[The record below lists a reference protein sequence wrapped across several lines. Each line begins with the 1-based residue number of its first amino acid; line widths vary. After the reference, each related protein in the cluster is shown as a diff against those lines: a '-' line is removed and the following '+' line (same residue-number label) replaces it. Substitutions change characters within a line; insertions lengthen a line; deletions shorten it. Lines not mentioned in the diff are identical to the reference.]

1 MGGRMSVYGSR
12 LLGKVD
18 VVPGMFFVATKC
30 GHINFVPLIP
40 MQSYLVLN
48 QSGNKF
54 NGIKI
59 PLSWKSWGMAW
70 LRCVGWLGGL
80 IGAIFVLVGFTA
92 HYEARP
98 EEWVP
103 GAVAIGVA
111 IVVLVVAYK
120 FKPLTHASYER
131 AQKLGEIAKLNEEGM
146 AQLRAIYGMG
156 PTAAGSAAGK
166 PKVPPRVSP
175 QQL

>member
-1 MGGRMSVYGSR
+1 MSVYGSR

-40 MQSYLVLN
+40 MQSYIVLG

-59 PLSWKSWGMAW
+59 PLSWKSFGMAW
-70 LRCVGWLGGL
+70 LRCLGWFGIL
-80 IGAIFVLVGFTA
+80 IGAILMLVGFTA

-103 GAVAIGVA
+103 GAVAIGLG

-146 AQLRAIYGMG
+146 AQLRAIYAMG
-156 PTAAGSAAGK
+156 PTVATGEGK
-166 PKVPPRVSP
+166 QKVAPRVSP
-175 QQL
+175 QQLK